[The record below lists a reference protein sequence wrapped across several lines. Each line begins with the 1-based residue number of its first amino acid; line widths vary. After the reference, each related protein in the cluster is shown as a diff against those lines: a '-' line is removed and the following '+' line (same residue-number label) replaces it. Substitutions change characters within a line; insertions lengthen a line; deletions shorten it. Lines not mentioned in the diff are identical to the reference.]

1 MSLKPQ
7 DICVLL
13 KIVALEGTPWSYS
26 QLAYELGMSASEVHA
41 GVKRAA
47 EASLM
52 RLEEGWGTPDPGALE
67 ELLVHGLKYVFAPVR
82 GGLARGIP
90 TSFAAPG
97 LSALPGSDTLLAR
110 PDELPPVWPDDE
122 GDVRGYEFSPLYKS
136 VPFAARRD
144 AKLYELLALVD
155 AIRGGS
161 TEEREAATRELRARL
176 RDQPPD
182 ARVLSLVPRRGMATG
197 SRAAATRIK
206 RGSNGQEAQRVYR
219 RRHRDS

>member
-13 KIVALEGTPWSYS
+13 KIVVLEGTPWSYS

-52 RLEEGWGTPDPGALE
+52 RLEEGWGTPDPEALE

-97 LSALPGSDTLLAR
+97 LSALPGLGTLLAR
-110 PDELPPVWPDDE
+110 SDEPPPVWPDEE
-122 GDVRGYEFSPLYKS
+122 GEVRGYEFSPLYKS

-176 RDQPPD
+176 RNQMPD
-182 ARVLSLVPRRGMATG
+182 ARVLSIVPRRGMATG

>member
-1 MSLKPQ
+1 VSLKPQ

-52 RLEEGWGTPDPGALE
+52 RLEEGWGTPDPEALE

-82 GGLARGIP
+82 GGLARGTP

-97 LSALPGSDTLLAR
+97 LSALPGLGTLLAR
-110 PDELPPVWPDDE
+110 SDEPPPVWPDEE
-122 GDVRGYEFSPLYKS
+122 GEVRGYEFSPLYKS

-176 RDQPPD
+176 RNQPAD